1 MTREKRKNT
10 GSVILFK
17 CAEYHLNLCRFMSW
31 LFMLFQFSEQRNIET
46 VKTAPAER
54 E

>member
-1 MTREKRKNT
+1 MTRKKKKYRQRN
-10 GSVILFK
+10 SFK
-17 CAEYHLNLCRFMSW
+17 CAEYHLNLCRFMS
-31 LFMLFQFSEQRNIET
+31 LFFMLFQFSEQRNIET